1 MLFFYIL
8 GASWSFNNHWEG
20 TKDFL
25 VSGNKQ
31 GGVRLVTR
39 YALRASPSSSDFGR
53 FCWKF
58 IWTLRLRTAQS
69 GLGTHLESILHH
81 LRTRCY
87 VREESDF
94 TASEQYGSV
103 GHLLRARF
111 SCGSLCNIEYGHP
124 IEGCGMGYKI
134 TPHHVIFVARRR
146 IPLTT
151 FCCSACSR
159 GKCGSA
165 ALLGWG

>member
-1 MLFFYIL
+1 MRCTCIH
-8 GASWSFNNHWEG
+8 GWMMSCES
-20 TKDFL
+20 
-25 VSGNKQ
+25 
-31 GGVRLVTR
+31 

-87 VREESDF
+87 AREESDF

-103 GHLLRARF
+103 GHRLHASY
-111 SCGSLCNIEYGHP
+111 SCGSRCSIIFGLQTGELGTDCKTKHP
-124 IEGCGMGYKI
+124 NATCV
-134 TPHHVIFVARRR
+134 TRRR
-146 IPLTT
+146 IQLTT
-151 FCCSACSR
+151 FCCSACSC

-165 ALLGWG
+165 ALLGWD